1 MLRLNQRQNSVG
13 KQWATPAL
21 SLQRRINRESSL
33 TNIPHMR
40 GNQDLVVDMKGDGI
54 FDMIKGAYDKAKQ
67 AGSFLSDAYSSQT
80 AKDLINLLPDSDDTA
95 RPGFAGEKHAIL
107 KLKNGRPGVANYMGP
122 NTNLIE
128 KLKRNDPGRT
138 PIDTVAKAHDMRYHN
153 ANNIEDLEK
162 PIEKCFKK

>member
-13 KQWATPAL
+13 KQWAL
-21 SLQRRINRESSL
+21 SLRNSSL
-33 TNIPHMR
+33 TNLPHGR
-40 GNQDLVVDMKGDGI
+40 GNQDHVVDMKGDGI

-107 KLKNGRPGVANYMGP
+107 S
-122 NTNLIE
+122 
-128 KLKRNDPGRT
+128 
-138 PIDTVAKAHDMRYHN
+138 
-153 ANNIEDLEK
+153 
-162 PIEKCFKK
+162 